1 MKMYSKNIRNL
12 EELERE
18 KRRLI
23 KERKQL
29 EQEDIFSIEGIMNN
43 VTNPKSTTSANNDIA
58 GASGMDNLFSM
69 SGPIVGMVLDLVKDK
84 ILSKSDCGNNSSL
97 ASNLILQKGG
107 TVLKSAAKE
116 MIGGYLKWKAI
127 ELTYKGITLIVKR
140 QKRKK
145 TEKLAKDTNPN
156 IQT

>member
-1 MKMYSKNIRNL
+1 MYSKNIRNL

-29 EQEDIFSIEGIMNN
+29 EQEDIFSVEGIMNN
-43 VTNPKSTTSANNDIA
+43 ITSPKSTTSSNNDIA
-58 GASGMDNLFSM
+58 GASGMSSLFSM
-69 SGPIVGMVLDLVKDK
+69 SGPIVGMAFDLVKDK
-84 ILSKSDCGNNSSL
+84 ILSKSDAGNNSSL
-97 ASNLILQKGG
+97 ASNPILQKGG

-127 ELTYKGITLIVKR
+127 ELTYKGIKLIVKR

-145 TEKLAKDTNPN
+145 AEKLVKDSTPN
-156 IQT
+156 I

>member
-29 EQEDIFSIEGIMNN
+29 EQEDIFSVEGIMNN
-43 VTNPKSTTSANNDIA
+43 ITNPKSTASANNDIA
-58 GASGMDNLFSM
+58 GASGVGSLFSM
-69 SGPIVGMVLDLVKDK
+69 SGPIVGMVVDLLKDK
-84 ILSKSDCGNNSSL
+84 ILSKYGGGNNSSL
-97 ASNLILQKGG
+97 ASNPILQKGG

-116 MIGGYLKWKAI
+116 MISGYLKWKAI
-127 ELTYKGITLIVKR
+127 ELTYKGITLVVKR

-145 TEKLAKDTNPN
+145 AERIAKESAANM
-156 IQT
+156 

>member
-29 EQEDIFSIEGIMNN
+29 EQEDIFSVEGIMNN
-43 VTNPKSTTSANNDIA
+43 ITNPKSTTSVNNDIA
-58 GASGMDNLFSM
+58 GVSGMGSLFSM
-69 SGPIVGMVLDLVKDK
+69 SGPIVGMVVDLVKDK
-84 ILSKSDCGNNSSL
+84 ILSKSDGGNNSSL
-97 ASNLILQKGG
+97 ASNPILQKGG
-107 TVLKSAAKE
+107 TVLKGAAKE
-116 MIGGYLKWKAI
+116 VIGGYLKWKAL

-145 TEKLAKDTNPN
+145 AEKLDKDSTPN
-156 IQT
+156 I

>member
-12 EELERE
+12 EELGRE

-29 EQEDIFSIEGIMNN
+29 EQEDIFSVEGIMNN
-43 VTNPKSTTSANNDIA
+43 ITNPKSTTSSNNDLA
-58 GASGMDNLFSM
+58 GASGMGSLFSL
-69 SGPIVGMVLDLVKDK
+69 SGPIVGMVVDLVKDK
-84 ILSKSDCGNNSSL
+84 ILSKSDTGNNSSL
-97 ASNLILQKGG
+97 ASNPILQKGG

-145 TEKLAKDTNPN
+145 AEKLVKDSTPN
-156 IQT
+156 I

>member
-29 EQEDIFSIEGIMNN
+29 EKEDIFSVEGIMNN
-43 VTNPKSTTSANNDIA
+43 ITNPKSTSSANNDFA
-58 GASGMDNLFSM
+58 GASGVGSLFSM
-69 SGPIVGMVLDLVKDK
+69 SGPIFGMVLDLVKDK
-84 ILSKSDCGNNSSL
+84 ILSKSDGGNNSSF
-97 ASNLILQKGG
+97 ASNPILQKGG

-127 ELTYKGITLIVKR
+127 ELTYKGITLVVKR
-140 QKRKK
+140 QKCKK
-145 TEKLAKDTNPN
+145 AEKIAKESAANM
-156 IQT
+156 

>member
-29 EQEDIFSIEGIMNN
+29 EQEDIFSVEGIMNN
-43 VTNPKSTTSANNDIA
+43 ITSPKSTTSSNNDIA
-58 GASGMDNLFSM
+58 GASGMSSLFSM
-69 SGPIVGMVLDLVKDK
+69 SGPIVGMAFDLVKDK
-84 ILSKSDCGNNSSL
+84 ILSKSDGGNNSSL
-97 ASNLILQKGG
+97 ASNPILQKGG

-145 TEKLAKDTNPN
+145 AEKLVKDSTPN
-156 IQT
+156 I

>member
-29 EQEDIFSIEGIMNN
+29 EQEDIFSVEGIMNN
-43 VTNPKSTTSANNDIA
+43 ITNPKSTTSANNDNA
-58 GASGMDNLFSM
+58 GASGVGSLFSM

-84 ILSKSDCGNNSSL
+84 ILSKSDGGDNSS
-97 ASNLILQKGG
+97 NITNPILQKGG
-107 TVLKSAAKE
+107 SILKGAAKE

-127 ELTYKGITLIVKR
+127 ELTYKGITLVVKR

-145 TEKLAKDTNPN
+145 AEKLAKDNNPN